1 MFDIVSTISNTKMV
15 NFIDHAVRLGLPEH
29 VARELESKKN
39 SLGES
44 QNAYLH
50 RVSANQSTKAAE
62 NALPMQVSFD
72 FSYGLASPLS
82 KPVIDEPKKQAKK
95 TTVAAQKKVELALQD
110 PELGFM
116 ETTLLS
122 IGLPYESV
130 DHLTDASRL
139 VWTRRIGKRSLTIM
153 GDPDFGLP
161 SGKIPRLLSA
171 WICTEAKMTKKREID
186 LGSSYNDFLK
196 RIGMKHVTGGKN
208 GSLTAV
214 REQALRLFTSNIRHK
229 EVDGHRVGFEN
240 LDIASNGVLLW
251 NPSKPSDPDSI
262 WNSGLKLSENF
273 FESCMEHSAPI
284 NLNVIRALKSPM
296 AIDMYLWIS
305 YRSNVVKVGKHLV
318 EWPTLFEQFGQGR
331 DAENDRAMY
340 KFRERFRLH
349 LRDVLGFM
357 PDPDRFH
364 DSKQGLIITA

>member
-1 MFDIVSTISNTKMV
+1 M
-15 NFIDHAVRLGLPEH
+15 RLGLPEH
-29 VARELESKKN
+29 VARELASKKV
-39 SLGES
+39 SPSSGG
-44 QNAYLH
+44 NAAVK
-50 RVSANQSTKAAE
+50 RVSAQSSASSTSSTAE
-62 NALPMQVSFD
+62 TVPPLQGAFD
-72 FSYGLASPLS
+72 FSGGLTSPLL
-82 KPVIDEPKKQAKK
+82 KPVAHGQQKQTKK
-95 TTVAAQKKVELALQD
+95 TTSAAQKKVELSLQD

-139 VWTRRIGKRSLTIM
+139 VWTRRVGKRSLTIT

-171 WICTEAKMTKKREID
+171 WICTEAKITKKREID

-214 REQALRLFTSNIRHK
+214 REQALRLFTSSIKHK

-305 YRSNVVKVGKHLV
+305 YRSNIVRVGKHLV

-331 DAENDRAMY
+331 DAENERAMY

-357 PDPDRFH
+357 PEPDRYH

>member
-1 MFDIVSTISNTKMV
+1 MAD
-15 NFIDHAVRLGLPEH
+15 FIEQAIRLGLPEH
-29 VARELESKKN
+29 VARELASKKV
-39 SLGES
+39 SPRGGS
-44 QNAYLH
+44 NAAVN
-50 RVSANQSTKAAE
+50 RVSAQAGASPPPQKTEIAKPQQGA
-62 NALPMQVSFD
+62 FD
-72 FSYGLASPLS
+72 FSGGLTSPLHRH
-82 KPVIDEPKKQAKK
+82 VVRKQQCQVKEL
-95 TTVAAQKKVELALQD
+95 TPAAEKKVALSLQD
-110 PELGFM
+110 PEIGFM

-139 VWTRRIGKRSLTIM
+139 VWTRRVGKRSLTIT

-171 WICTEAKMTKKREID
+171 WICTEAKLTKKREID

-229 EVDGHRVGFEN
+229 EVDGHRVGFEK

-305 YRSNVVKVGKHLV
+305 YRSNIVKVGKHLV

-331 DAENDRAMY
+331 DAENERAMY

-357 PDPDRFH
+357 PDPDRYH